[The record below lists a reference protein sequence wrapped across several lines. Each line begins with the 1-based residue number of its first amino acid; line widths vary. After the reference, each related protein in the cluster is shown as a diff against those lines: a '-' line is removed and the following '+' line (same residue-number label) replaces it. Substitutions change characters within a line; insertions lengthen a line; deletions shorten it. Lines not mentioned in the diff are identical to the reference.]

1 MKTYLLTGGATGIG
15 AAIRSRLIKAG
26 HRVLTVDIKDGDYLV
41 DLSDADARQ
50 AVIQQIR
57 EDHPALDGVITC
69 AGVASHFPDRKKIL
83 AINYAGTVDIIAGLR
98 STLGRGARVV
108 AISSN
113 SAPMCS
119 SSQLVAA
126 LIDGDFTTADCIAE
140 QVSGH
145 DCYSG
150 SKQAVARWVRKM
162 APDFARLGI
171 SMNAIAPGYIETP
184 MTQAVAQ
191 NPQYG
196 EAIQQFVA
204 SIPAG
209 RPGVPDDVARL
220 VSFLLQPESDF
231 IAGSLIFIDGA
242 HDAMMR
248 PDMIC

>member
-15 AAIRSRLIKAG
+15 AAIRSALLGAG

-41 DLSDADARQ
+41 DLSDADARKS
-50 AVIQQIR
+50 VIQQIR
-57 EDHPALDGVITC
+57 EDHPTLDGVITC
-69 AGVASHFPDRKKIL
+69 AGVASHFPDRRKIL
-83 AINYAGTVDIIAGLR
+83 AINYAGTIDIISGLKA
-98 STLGRGARVV
+98 TLGRGARVI

-113 SAPMCS
+113 SAPMCGS
-119 SSQLVAA
+119 SELVDA
-126 LIDGDFTTADCIAE
+126 LINDDFSTADKIADD
-140 QVSGH
+140 VSGH

-162 APDFARLGI
+162 APDYAREGI

-196 EAIQQFVA
+196 DAIRQFVA

-209 RPGVPDDVARL
+209 RPGTPEDIAQL
-220 VSFLLQPESDF
+220 VNFLLQPASDF
-231 IAGSLIFIDGA
+231 IAGSLIFVDGA

-248 PDMIC
+248 PDAFC

>member
-15 AAIRSRLIKAG
+15 AAIRSALISAG
-26 HRVLTVDIKDGDYLV
+26 HRVLTVDIQDGDYLV
-41 DLSDADARQ
+41 DLSDAGARQ
-50 AVIQQIR
+50 TVIQQIR
-57 EDHPALDGVITC
+57 EDHPNLDGVITC
-69 AGVASHFPDRKKIL
+69 AGVASHFPDRRKIL
-83 AINYAGTVDIIAGLR
+83 AINYAGTVDIISGLK
-98 STLGRGARVV
+98 STLGRGARVI

-119 SSQLVAA
+119 SSELVDA
-126 LIDGDFTTADCIAE
+126 LINEDFNAADEIADSI
-140 QVSGH
+140 SGH

-162 APDFARLGI
+162 APDFAREGI

-184 MTQAVAQ
+184 MTQAVAK

-196 EAIQQFVA
+196 DAIKQFVD

-209 RPGVPDDVARL
+209 RPGTPEDIARL
-220 VSFLLQPESDF
+220 VTFLLQPESDF
-231 IAGSLIFIDGA
+231 IAGSVIFVDGA

-248 PDMIC
+248 PDAFC